1 VILIQ
6 RAYRKMQQHRLMV
19 LAEQAINMTNDIMQ
33 QRRTKIV
40 K

>member
-1 VILIQ
+1 
-6 RAYRKMQQHRLMV
+6 MQQHRLMV